1 MLMRWSSLSKKRYE
15 MIYFCIGLVWLGAGL
30 LQGLTGFGA
39 ALVAVPLLSLFLD
52 MKLVVPLCTLH
63 GVTITLYLSWQLRR
77 SLSLKKIG
85 PLLLGCVPGVVFGV
99 TLLKYADPVAMKLM
113 LGVMVTAFAVYAL
126 LSRQLVERNLRPF
139 WAYVAGF
146 ATGAI
151 TSAFSAG
158 GPPTIIYTTLAGWSK
173 DTIKA
178 TLSGFF
184 LCAGLLASGS
194 HLLAGLTTSTVARYY
209 AITLPF
215 VLLGVWI
222 GSRYYQRI
230 NHKLYL
236 KIVFCCLAI
245 MGLVLAVSA
254 FR

>member
-1 MLMRWSSLSKKRYE
+1 
-15 MIYFCIGLVWLGAGL
+15 MIYLLIGAIWLGAGL
-30 LQGLTGFGA
+30 IQGLTGFGA

-52 MKLVVPLCTLH
+52 LQLVVPLSTLH
-63 GVTITLYLSWQLRR
+63 GVTITLCLSWQLRH

-113 LGVMVTAFAVYAL
+113 LGVMVTSFAIYAL
-126 LSRQLVERNLRPF
+126 LSRPVLERKLLPF

-151 TSAFSAG
+151 TSAFSTG
-158 GPPTIIYTTLAGWSK
+158 GPPTIIYSTLAGWSK

-194 HLLAGLTTSTVARYY
+194 HLVAGLTTFTVAKYY
-209 AITLPF
+209 AMTLPF
-215 VLLGVWI
+215 VLLGVWV
-222 GSRYYQRI
+222 GSYFYQRI

-236 KIVFCCLAI
+236 KAVFSCLAI
-245 MGLVLAVSA
+245 MGLVLASSA

>member
-1 MLMRWSSLSKKRYE
+1 
-15 MIYFCIGLVWLGAGL
+15 MIFVWIGTVWFGAAL

-52 MKLVVPLCTLH
+52 LKLVVPLCTLH
-63 GVTITLYLSWQLRR
+63 GVTITLCLSWQLRR

-113 LGVMVTAFAVYAL
+113 LGVMVTAFAIYAL
-126 LSRQLVERNLRPF
+126 LSRPVLERKLRPF

-158 GPPTIIYTTLAGWSK
+158 GPPTIIYTTLSGWSK

-194 HLLAGLTTSTVARYY
+194 HLMAGLTTVTVAKYY
-209 AITLPF
+209 VASLPF
-215 VLLGVWI
+215 VLFGVWV
-222 GSRYYQRI
+222 GSRFYQRI

-236 KIVFCCLAI
+236 KTVFSCLAI
-245 MGLVLAVSA
+245 MGLVLALSA
-254 FR
+254 VR

>member
-1 MLMRWSSLSKKRYE
+1 MVYVW
-15 MIYFCIGLVWLGAGL
+15 IGIVWLGAGL
-30 LQGLTGFGA
+30 IQGLTGFGS

-52 MKLVVPLCTLH
+52 LKLVVPLSTLH
-63 GVTITLYLSWQLRR
+63 GVTITLCLSWQLRR

-85 PLLLGCVPGVVFGV
+85 PLLLGSVPGVVFGV
-99 TLLKYADPVAMKLM
+99 TLLKYADPAAMKLM
-113 LGVMVTAFAVYAL
+113 LGVMVTGYAVYAL
-126 LSRQLVERNLRPF
+126 LARPVLERKLRPF

-151 TSAFSAG
+151 ASAFSAG

-184 LCAGLLASGS
+184 LCAGLLASGA
-194 HLLAGLTTSTVARYY
+194 HLMAGLTTLTVVKYY
-209 AITLPF
+209 AATLPF
-215 VLLGVWI
+215 VVLGVWV
-222 GSRYYQRI
+222 GSRFYQLF

-236 KIVFCCLAI
+236 RAVFCCLAV
-245 MGLVLAVSA
+245 MGLVLALSA
-254 FR
+254 VR

>member
-1 MLMRWSSLSKKRYE
+1 
-15 MIYFCIGLVWLGAGL
+15 MIYLWMGIVWLGAGL
-30 LQGLTGFGA
+30 IQGLTGFGS

-52 MKLVVPLCTLH
+52 LKLVVPFSTLH
-63 GVTITLYLSWQLRR
+63 GVTITLCLSWQLRR
-77 SLSLKKIG
+77 SLSLQKIG
-85 PLLLGCVPGVVFGV
+85 PLLLGCVPGITIGV

-113 LGVMVTAFAVYAL
+113 LGVLVTGYAIYAL
-126 LSRQLVERNLRPF
+126 LSQPIMERKLRPF

-151 TSAFSAG
+151 ASAFSAG

-184 LCAGLLASGS
+184 LCAGLLASVA
-194 HLLAGLTTSTVARYY
+194 HLMAGLTTFTVAKYY
-209 AITLPF
+209 VATLPF
-215 VLLGVWI
+215 VLLGVWV
-222 GSRYYQRI
+222 GSRFYQRI
-230 NHKLYL
+230 NHTLYL
-236 KIVFCCLAI
+236 KAVFCCLAL

-254 FR
+254 VR

>member
-1 MLMRWSSLSKKRYE
+1 
-15 MIYFCIGLVWLGAGL
+15 MIFVWIGAVWFGAAL

-39 ALVAVPLLSLFLD
+39 ALVAVPLLGLFLD
-52 MKLVVPLCTLH
+52 LQLVVPLCTLH
-63 GVTITLYLSWQLRR
+63 GVTITLCLSWQLRR

-113 LGVMVTAFAVYAL
+113 LGVMVTGFAIYAL
-126 LSRQLVERNLRPF
+126 LSRPVLERKLRPF

-178 TLSGFF
+178 TMSGFF

-194 HLLAGLTTSTVARYY
+194 HLMAGLTTFTVAKYY
-209 AITLPF
+209 VATLPF
-215 VLLGVWI
+215 VLLGVWV
-222 GSRYYQRI
+222 GSRFYQRI

-236 KIVFCCLAI
+236 KAVFSCLAV
-245 MGLVLAVSA
+245 MGLVLAISA
-254 FR
+254 IR